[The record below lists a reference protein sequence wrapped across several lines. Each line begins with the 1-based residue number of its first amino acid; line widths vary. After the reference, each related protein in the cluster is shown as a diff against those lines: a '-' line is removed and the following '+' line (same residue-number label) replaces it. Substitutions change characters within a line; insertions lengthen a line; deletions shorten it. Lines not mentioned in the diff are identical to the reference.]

1 VTLRVGE
8 SASYEVLVPTRTAL
22 SGEPFVYVDEFISVR
37 EGADP
42 TLHGDEKGRL
52 IATLY
57 DCGATCT
64 KLVSAPFDIH
74 NNKAL
79 QPLVEDGKL
88 PRVDNKVLAAGHTL
102 RLTLVLDNDGNAG
115 TVQLFT
121 GGTSNSRLAVTATP
135 A

>member
-1 VTLRVGE
+1 MTLRVGE
-8 SASYEVLVPTRTAL
+8 SVSYDVLAPTRTAL
-22 SGEPFVYVDEFISVR
+22 SGEPFVYVQEFIPVR
-37 EGADP
+37 EGTDP

-57 DCGATCT
+57 DCGTTCT

-79 QPLVEDGKL
+79 QPQIEDGKL
-88 PRVDNKVLAAGHTL
+88 PRVDNKFLAAGHTL
-102 RLTLVLDNDGNAG
+102 RLTLVMDNDGNAAS
-115 TVQLFT
+115 VQLFT